1 MGGKRKT
8 RKEKGKGKGKRK
20 KKRSKEKRNE
30 GTEQR
35 RRGTRRRQVALVLER
50 RGWSFSSCQAFG
62 VQLAVAVEAT
72 LCATVRRFRVVAKG
86 LQ

>member
-8 RKEKGKGKGKRK
+8 RKGKEKGKGKRK

>member
-8 RKEKGKGKGKRK
+8 RKEKGKGKRK
-20 KKRSKEKRNE
+20 KKRRKEKRNE

-72 LCATVRRFRVVAKG
+72 HLCATVRRFRVVAKG